1 MGLKYQVEGLRE
13 ELREALLI
21 VPRTRGQLDG
31 HDGIGSSDSRFL
43 RSSYYE
49 IKDEN
54 NNTLA
59 NVKSPV
65 VTTLACKQFKQSPCP
80 LPPQA
85 FRYTR
90 LIRDMNT
97 NPEPISDWLKYCYGD
112 NKPLPPMPTK
122 ALLVELLARFYEW
135 ESKGLSDDSKT
146 LIKHLA
152 LVACQQHK
160 EHINGGTLILTQV
173 QIAEMAGKKN
183 SAWKKSWAKR
193 WSRLLEILADFDR
206 EGLDHVYECRRSRKT
221 TRGHANMPVSK
232 VLRERAREYVAARMA
247 S

>member
-1 MGLKYQVEGLRE
+1 MGLRYQVEGLRE

-31 HDGIGSSDSRFL
+31 HDGIGSSDSRFQQY
-43 RSSYYE
+43 SYYE

-54 NNTLA
+54 NHTLA

-90 LIRDMNT
+90 LIRDMNS

-122 ALLVELLARFYEW
+122 ALLVELLARFYDR

-173 QIAEMAGKKN
+173 QIAEMAGKTK

-193 WSRLLEILADFDR
+193 WSLLLEILADFDR
-206 EGLDHVYECRRSRKT
+206 EGLDHVYECGCSRKT
-221 TRGHANMPVSK
+221 PRGHANMPVQS
-232 VLRERAREYVAARMA
+232 VLRAAARAYVAA
-247 S
+247 